1 MQKPNFLSC
10 RKRNAKQ
17 YKDTNF
23 DGEICNFNWK
33 IKNCTFLIF
42 RRSRGEIWR
51 GECRGNRCCADD
63 TTDTGNSIP
72 GCTTNKTG
80 RKENYSILNTRIH
93 VPQYIVRIKEKRD
106 CLLANGFIQWIQ
118 CVLVRELIN
127 KLRSSGNSNF
137 SETANRSIL
146 RLELVRNSTTN
157 LNNKRQKWDVRN
169 QEGTETVISIYLIC
183 NL

>member
-51 GECRGNRCCADD
+51 GECRGNRCCADV

-106 CLLANGFIQWIQ
+106 L
-118 CVLVRELIN
+118 N

-169 QEGTETVISIYLIC
+169 VEQRQKCGFI
-183 NL
+183 NM